1 LYNQATAGLGK
12 GNSCRNKKIGG
23 DVLGN
28 TNQTQEVSAKRTAKN
43 SVFLD
48 LFQDKKNLLALYR
61 TLHPEDTEATEDSLD
76 IVTIENVLTDNL
88 YNDLGIMVEE
98 NRLLILVEAQST
110 WTKNILV
117 RILLYLAQTYNEYLE
132 ETSQSLYKEK
142 KVRIPKPELYVIYT
156 GNRGRKPDIISLS
169 DEFFDGEDS
178 SLEITAKVI
187 YESDTDDIINQYII
201 FCKAFDDQR
210 KQYGLTARAVKETIR
225 ICKDRDVL
233 KEYLESREKE
243 VVTIMGKLFDTE
255 DIMRIYWKDKERT
268 FKEEYAKKYAKEYE
282 KKYAKEYEKKAANE
296 TAVRFLKMGKLT
308 TQEIADGTGLTVE
321 EVEKLKSETLQPV

>member
-1 LYNQATAGLGK
+1 MEWRAVNSNAAGLGK

-48 LFQDKKNLLALYR
+48 LFADKKNLLALYR

-156 GNRGRKPDIISLS
+156 GNRGRKPDVISLA
-169 DEFFDGEDS
+169 DEFFDGES
-178 SLEITAKVI
+178 SSIEITAKVI
-187 YESDTDDIINQYII
+187 YERDTHDIINQYII
-201 FCKAFDDQR
+201 FCKVFDDQR
-210 KQYGLTARAVKETIR
+210 KLYGLTAKAVKETIR

-268 FKEEYAKKYAKEYE
+268 FKEEYAKELTKEN
-282 KKYAKEYEKKAANE
+282 ARE
-296 TAVRFLKMGKLT
+296 TARRMIKKRKMSL
-308 TQEIADGTGLTVE
+308 EDIADCVPDLSME
-321 EVEKLKSETLQPV
+321 ELKELEAEVMQLV

>member
-1 LYNQATAGLGK
+1 MEWRAVNSNAAGLGK

-48 LFQDKKNLLALYR
+48 LFADKKNLLALYR

-156 GNRGRKPDIISLS
+156 GNRGRKPDVISLA
-169 DEFFDGEDS
+169 DEFFDGES
-178 SLEITAKVI
+178 SSVEITAKVI
-187 YESDTDDIINQYII
+187 YERDTHDIINQYII
-201 FCKAFDDQR
+201 FCKVFDDQR
-210 KQYGLTARAVKETIR
+210 KLYGLTAKAVKETIR

-268 FKEEYAKKYAKEYE
+268 FKEEYAKELTKEN
-282 KKYAKEYEKKAANE
+282 ARE
-296 TAVRFLKMGKLT
+296 TARRMIKKRKMSL
-308 TQEIADGTGLTVE
+308 EDIADCVPDLSME
-321 EVEKLKSETLQPV
+321 ELKELEAEVMQLV